1 MDTFKSSWQPCQL
14 YIISHICLHCVCV
27 GMCVRL
33 DTNSSAL
40 NGLVVDNYLPPTHT
54 WTPTCTQWFPSSGH
68 AVICQPWSLWVA
80 HGGVEAASRSDLWPG
95 FTTGSRRFIPYL
107 PTMPHYVRMMWW
119 AWWTGGVEAGWLD
132 TEAET
137 HLKQRGFSL
146 QPQRKC
152 VCVVFS
158 LRQDNGPQLPPFVCP
173 DDSGLF
179 CAAGNAVKQQSF
191 QIGTVTMSD
200 FDFDLV
206 LNL

>member
-1 MDTFKSSWQPCQL
+1 MARLHHRVQTIYTIPSHNASLCQDDVV
-14 YIISHICLHCVCV
+14 S
-27 GMCVRL
+27 
-33 DTNSSAL
+33 
-40 NGLVVDNYLPPTHT
+40 LVD
-54 WTPTCTQWFPSSGH
+54 
-68 AVICQPWSLWVA
+68 
-80 HGGVEAASRSDLWPG
+80 
-95 FTTGSRRFIPYL
+95 
-107 PTMPHYVRMMWW
+107 
-119 AWWTGGVEAGWLD
+119 GGVEAGWLD